1 MEVTYRYGGQSGVN
15 NDGDGSQVSFS
26 PDLLR
31 DPAYF
36 VGSISNHVNFRE
48 AISTL
53 HHVVVSDMRFKPK
66 DRTEYF
72 AWLETQKEQMLAEA
86 AAAGQAAN
94 ERLDVLRKE
103 LNDIS
108 RRQGDFM
115 KPFFRAQQLYFN
127 WLLVRSFDAWLVLD
141 PVIAVHPDEISFE
154 CFSTDE
160 STYGRLSCDLEMFD
174 EVNEFSNGVTNVD
187 YSWEL
192 YNAFQQIRSYRK
204 TELRVEAAGFTAS
217 TEAGQ
222 EVYEQ
227 KIDLPDTWV
236 RGFLQVSSAM
246 TLPAKRVR
254 LHPMD
259 VHNLCFHLRRK
270 KERHSPRSIRIR
282 LKPGEPV
289 EMLFEPWNEVLRCP
303 RAEYLGDE
311 ETEIRLWGRRRLLI
325 LERLIPLAKSFDFYL
340 LGTGLPCFVIAD
352 LGPMKFTLGL
362 SGWTAND
369 WSRAGQFDLLAP
381 RRRTSSDVREKVFNV
396 LQQRWLGDVNE
407 IAAAAQVDRGDAAS
421 ALTMLSQHGRV
432 MYDLDKGL
440 WRFRELTRE
449 PLPMEQL
456 RFQSDQERAADQ
468 LINKNLVKVHSTS
481 QHGATG
487 IVTDDG
493 RQYNVE
499 VVIDDDDRLVDA
511 TCQCY
516 FFNANRLRKGPCEHI
531 LALRRQAASGSFS
544 NVLKGPWGG
553 GA

>member
-325 LERLIPLAKSFDFYL
+325 LERLIPLARSFDFYL

-381 RRRTSSDVREKVFNV
+381 RRRTSSDVREKVFST

-449 PLPMEQL
+449 PLPMEHL

>member
-15 NDGDGSQVSFS
+15 NDGDSSQVSFS

-36 VGSISNHVNFRE
+36 IGSISNHVNFRE

-94 ERLDVLRKE
+94 ERLEVLRKE

-108 RRQGDFM
+108 RQQGDVM

-141 PVIAVHPDEISFE
+141 PVIAVHPDEVSFE

-259 VHNLCFHLRRK
+259 VHNLCFHLRRR

-311 ETEIRLWGRRRLLI
+311 EAEIRLWGRRRLLI
-325 LERLIPLAKSFDFYL
+325 LERLIPLTKSFDFYL

-381 RRRTSSDVREKVFNV
+381 RRRTSSDVRERVFNV

-407 IAAAAQVDRGDAAS
+407 IAAAAEIDRGDAAS

-449 PLPMEQL
+449 PLPMDQL

-468 LINKNLVKVHSTS
+468 LINKNLVKVQSTS

-499 VVIDDDDRLVDA
+499 VVVDDDDRLIDA

-516 FFNANRLRKGPCEHI
+516 FYNSNRLRKGPCEHI
-531 LALRRQAASGSFS
+531 LALRRQAASGSIS

-553 GA
+553 DA